1 MESGVANIS
10 DVFTHLSGR
19 ADRHS
24 IFEDA
29 QGILAGALIA
39 SLGLFFMG
47 KAHLVTSGMA
57 GAAFL
62 IHYASGLSFG
72 LLFFLVNLPFYALA
86 FLRMGLAFTLK
97 SFAAVAITSALVDV
111 QNRYLSIGDINAFW
125 AALIG
130 GLLLGFGLLALYR
143 HRASLGGIGILAVY
157 VQDRTRFRAGQVQMA
172 FDAIVLTFAFL
183 AAPLE
188 IVLASVLGAVILNV
202 FVMVNHRSDRY
213 SVLR

>member
-1 MESGVANIS
+1 MAYIS
-10 DVFTHLSGR
+10 DVFSHLSGR

-24 IFEDA
+24 SFEDV
-29 QGILAGALIA
+29 QGILAGAFIA

-62 IHYASGLSFG
+62 VHYASGLSFG
-72 LLFFLVNLPFYALA
+72 LLFFLVNLPFYVLA
-86 FLRMGLAFTLK
+86 FYRMGLGFTLK
-97 SFAAVAITSALVDV
+97 TFAAVALTSLLADV
-111 QNRYLSIGDINAFW
+111 QNRYLSIGEINPFW

-143 HRASLGGIGILAVY
+143 HRASLGGVGILAVY
-157 VQDRTRFRAGQVQMA
+157 IQDRTPIRAGQVQMA
-172 FDAIVLTFAFL
+172 FDAVILAFAFAVAPFPIACASL
-183 AAPLE
+183 MGAA
-188 IVLASVLGAVILNV
+188 ILNI